1 MLYLGEVF
9 SLDTNMEQHV
19 LDNLKKSD
27 IKDLQAIAE
36 SSISSRLGLR
46 SSGKVSSD
54 DRAMLVDQLDEIYK
68 LNKEDLIS
76 FIEFHS
82 DEYKRE
88 KQ

>member
-1 MLYLGEVF
+1 MLYLDDVF
-9 SLDTNMEQHV
+9 SLDMNMQQHV
-19 LDNLKKSD
+19 LQNLKKSE

-36 SSISSRLGLR
+36 SSIASRLGLR
-46 SSGKVSSD
+46 SSGKLPSN
-54 DRAMLVDQLDEIYK
+54 DRAMLVDLLDKIYK
-68 LNKEDLIS
+68 LSKDELIN

>member
-1 MLYLGEVF
+1 MLYLDDVF
-9 SLDTNMEQHV
+9 SLDINMEQHV
-19 LDNLKKSD
+19 LQNLKKSD

-36 SSISSRLGLR
+36 SSIASRLGLR

-54 DRAMLVDQLDEIYK
+54 DRAILVDLLDEIYK
-68 LNKEDLIS
+68 LNKDDLIS